1 MYVPEYRPPKVT
13 VPFGLDTAV
22 SFTVVPSEAYN
33 VKVAPANAVPEVV
46 VFVKVK
52 DFSASSELITLL
64 LGSVNSI

>member
-46 VFVKVK
+46 VFVKV
-52 DFSASSELITLL
+52 SLL
-64 LGSVNSI
+64 LLS